1 METHASNRKPE
12 IGSQKKCM
20 SSRKALRFLSHTQ
33 RQHVTL
39 EHLQKIPY
47 YNEQIQLLKHCCLLL
62 ILRIPSPTKRH
73 REALVLEQAGKKD
86 PATVRAQSRKPLC
99 LHKPNSRFSQLEVPG
114 KQAVPAS
121 LIWSVVHT
129 A

>member
-12 IGSQKKCM
+12 IGSQEKHI
-20 SSRKALRFLSHTQ
+20 SSCKALRFLSHTQ
-33 RQHVTL
+33 RQHVAL
-39 EHLQKIPY
+39 EHLQKIPH
-47 YNEQIQLLKHCCLLL
+47 YNEQIQLLKHFCLLL
-62 ILRIPSPTKRH
+62 ILRIPFPTKRH
-73 REALVLEQAGKKD
+73 RETIMLEQAGKKY

-99 LHKPNSRFSQLEVPG
+99 LHRPKSRFSQLEVPG
-114 KQAVPAS
+114 KKAVPAN